1 MNRQKILEEAIQCV
15 TMNRNTQYGSPE
27 DNFKLIGD
35 LWTTYLNSKDKE
47 AKFEINAE
55 DVAIL
60 MSLLKIARIATG
72 SKIED
77 NYIDLAGYASCAGEI
92 ATKTSTPSTP
102 PTYDPLLNIMPFDK
116 IMKECFPTIDPHVE
130 CPTTTAGKL
139 NEIGTK

>member
-72 SKIED
+72 GKIED

-92 ATKTSTPSTP
+92 ATKTSEQN
-102 PTYDPLLNIMPFDK
+102 TYDPLFNTIPFNK
-116 IMKECFPTIDPHVE
+116 IMEECFPTIAPRTE

-139 NEIGTK
+139 HEIGR